1 MITNISNEIA
11 LNVNEAR
18 QLATNGIRLYSNVEN
33 CMASIKTR
41 RHKMTNLDP
50 AENVRAFYRLQG
62 AQQQIKFD
70 LDIIGNYC
78 LQNHFGQFCHCLGIV
93 KAMQSAVILEWAQAQ

>member
-1 MITNISNEIA
+1 
-11 LNVNEAR
+11 
-18 QLATNGIRLYSNVEN
+18 
-33 CMASIKTR
+33 
-41 RHKMTNLDP
+41 MTDLDP
-50 AENVRAFYRLQG
+50 AENVRTFYRLQG

-93 KAMQSAVILEWAQAQ
+93 KAIQSAVILEWAQAQ